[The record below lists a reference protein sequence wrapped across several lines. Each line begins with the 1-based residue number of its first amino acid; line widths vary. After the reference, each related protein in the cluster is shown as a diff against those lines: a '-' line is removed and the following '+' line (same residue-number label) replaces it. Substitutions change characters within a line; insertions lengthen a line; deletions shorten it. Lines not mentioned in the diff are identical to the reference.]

1 MLMFMLLYR
10 HSYLTLSLKIDFPV
24 LICGVYKLGC
34 REIVEPEGNFQIVLF
49 IFFPKKGFRPSRNQ
63 RIMLVPEFVC

>member
-1 MLMFMLLYR
+1 MLLYR

-34 REIVEPEGNFQIVLF
+34 REIVELEGNFLVFWLF
-49 IFFPKKGFRPSRNQ
+49 VCFCFFPKKGFCGVFALPVIS
-63 RIMLVPEFVC
+63 VYASA

>member
-34 REIVEPEGNFQIVLF
+34 REIVELEGISSFFGCLF
-49 IFFPKKGFRPSRNQ
+49 VFVFSQRRVSAGFSPFP
-63 RIMLVPEFVC
+63 